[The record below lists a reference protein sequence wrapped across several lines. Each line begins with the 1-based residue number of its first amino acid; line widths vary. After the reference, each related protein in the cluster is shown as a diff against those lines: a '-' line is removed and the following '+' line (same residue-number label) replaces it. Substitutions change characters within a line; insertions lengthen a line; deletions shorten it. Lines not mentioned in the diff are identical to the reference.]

1 MTNEENDELLKL
13 CAEFGSASDCERFD
27 YFESEEWRDLSALL
41 ESEEWRDLSALLESE
56 EWRDLSALLERAKE
70 FEKDLP
76 AFDVPDGFLLGE
88 TSFSESEDA
97 R

>member
-1 MTNEENDELLKL
+1 MMTNEEIDELLKT
-13 CAEFGSASDCERFD
+13 CAENAEQMKKANAAYS
-27 YFESEEWRDLSALL
+27 
-41 ESEEWRDLSALLESE
+41 ESE

-76 AFDVPDGFLLGE
+76 AFDVPDGFLLDE